1 LVFNGY
7 SERPTIHVG
16 LFFFAD
22 QNKNKEIMMTNI
34 IAQALGIFGMLAA
47 VISYQCKKNRN
58 YFIWQGL
65 SGAFF
70 SAQFILIGAWAGLI
84 FNAYNI
90 VRAVA
95 YQSKKAKSVSC
106 VAFLEC
112 LVLAAALL
120 SIFVFKEAWWLVL
133 FTLIAQATGT
143 FAMWT
148 RDGKKIRISQMAV
161 VSPFWLLYD
170 LLIPVP
176 SIGGILCE
184 VFNMTSVIISFIRF
198 KKTGFDKT

>member
-1 LVFNGY
+1 
-7 SERPTIHVG
+7 
-16 LFFFAD
+16 
-22 QNKNKEIMMTNI
+22 MTNI
-34 IAQALGIFGMLAA
+34 VAQTLGIFGMLAA
-47 VISYQCKKNRN
+47 MISYQCKKNKN
-58 YFIWQGL
+58 YFIFQGL

-90 VRAVA
+90 IRALA
-95 YQSKKAKSVSC
+95 YQSKKARSVAC
-106 VAFLEC
+106 VISLEC
-112 LVLAAALL
+112 LVLTAALI
-120 SIFVFKEAWWLVL
+120 SIFVFKEAWWLVS
-133 FTLIAQATGT
+133 FTLIAQITGT

-148 RDGKKIRISQMAV
+148 RDGKKIRVSQMAV

-184 VFNMTSVIISFIRF
+184 VFNMTSVVISFIRF

>member
-1 LVFNGY
+1 
-7 SERPTIHVG
+7 
-16 LFFFAD
+16 
-22 QNKNKEIMMTNI
+22 MTDI

-47 VISYQCKKNRN
+47 MISYQCKKNKN
-58 YFIWQGL
+58 YFIFQGL

-90 VRAVA
+90 VRALA
-95 YQSKKAKSVSC
+95 YQSKKARSVVC
-106 VAFLEC
+106 VISLEI
-112 LVLAAALL
+112 LVVIAAAM
-120 SIFVFKEAWWLVL
+120 SVFVFKEAWWLVS
-133 FTLIAQATGT
+133 FTLIAQITGT

-184 VFNMTSVIISFIRF
+184 VFNMASVIISFIRF

>member
-1 LVFNGY
+1 
-7 SERPTIHVG
+7 
-16 LFFFAD
+16 
-22 QNKNKEIMMTNI
+22 MTNI
-34 IAQALGIFGMLAA
+34 IAQILGILGMLAA
-47 VISYQCKKNRN
+47 MISYQCKKNKN
-58 YFIWQGL
+58 YFIFQGL

-90 VRAVA
+90 VRALA
-95 YQSKKAKSVSC
+95 YQSKKAKSVVC
-106 VAFLEC
+106 VMSLEI
-112 LVLAAALL
+112 LVVIAAAMSVL
-120 SIFVFKEAWWLVL
+120 VFKEAWWLVS
-133 FTLIAQATGT
+133 FTLIAQVTGT

-184 VFNMTSVIISFIRF
+184 VFNMASVIISFIRF

>member
-1 LVFNGY
+1 
-7 SERPTIHVG
+7 
-16 LFFFAD
+16 
-22 QNKNKEIMMTNI
+22 MTNV

-47 VISYQCKKNRN
+47 MISYQCKTNKN
-58 YFIWQGL
+58 YFIFQGL

-90 VRAVA
+90 IRALA
-95 YQSKKAKSVSC
+95 YQSKKARSVAC
-106 VAFLEC
+106 VISLEC
-112 LVLAAALL
+112 LVLTAALI
-120 SIFVFKEAWWLVL
+120 SIFVFKEAWWLVS
-133 FTLIAQATGT
+133 FTLIAQITGT

-148 RDGKKIRISQMAV
+148 RDGKKIRVSQMAV

-184 VFNMTSVIISFIRF
+184 VFNMTSVVISFIRF

>member
-1 LVFNGY
+1 
-7 SERPTIHVG
+7 
-16 LFFFAD
+16 
-22 QNKNKEIMMTNI
+22 MTNI
-34 IAQALGIFGMLAA
+34 IAQTLGILGMLAA
-47 VISYQCKKNRN
+47 MISYQCKKNKN
-58 YFIWQGL
+58 YFIFQGL

-90 VRAVA
+90 VRALA
-95 YQSKKAKSVSC
+95 YQSKKAKSVVC
-106 VAFLEC
+106 VISLEI
-112 LVLAAALL
+112 LVVIAAAMSVL
-120 SIFVFKEAWWLVL
+120 VFKEAWWLVS
-133 FTLIAQATGT
+133 FTLIAQVTGT

-184 VFNMTSVIISFIRF
+184 VFNMASVVISFIRF

>member
-1 LVFNGY
+1 
-7 SERPTIHVG
+7 
-16 LFFFAD
+16 
-22 QNKNKEIMMTNI
+22 MTNI
-34 IAQALGIFGMLAA
+34 IAQTLGIFGMLAA
-47 VISYQCKKNRN
+47 MISYQCKKNKN
-58 YFIWQGL
+58 YFIFQGL

-90 VRAVA
+90 VRALA
-95 YQSKKAKSVSC
+95 YQSKKARSIVC
-106 VAFLEC
+106 VISLEI
-112 LVLAAALL
+112 LVVIAAAM
-120 SIFVFKEAWWLVL
+120 SILVFKEAWWLVS
-133 FTLIAQATGT
+133 FTLIAQVTGT

-184 VFNMTSVIISFIRF
+184 VFNMASVIVSFIRF

>member
-1 LVFNGY
+1 
-7 SERPTIHVG
+7 
-16 LFFFAD
+16 
-22 QNKNKEIMMTNI
+22 MTNV

-47 VISYQCKKNRN
+47 MISYQCKTNKN
-58 YFIWQGL
+58 YFIFQGL

-90 VRAVA
+90 IRALA
-95 YQSKKAKSVSC
+95 YQSKKARSVAC
-106 VAFLEC
+106 VISLEC
-112 LVLAAALL
+112 LVLTAALI
-120 SIFVFKEAWWLVL
+120 SIFVFKEAWWLVS
-133 FTLIAQATGT
+133 FTLIAQITGT

-161 VSPFWLLYD
+161 VSPLWLLYD

-184 VFNMTSVIISFIRF
+184 VFNMASVIISFIRF

>member
-1 LVFNGY
+1 
-7 SERPTIHVG
+7 
-16 LFFFAD
+16 
-22 QNKNKEIMMTNI
+22 MTNI
-34 IAQALGIFGMLAA
+34 IAQTLGILGMLAA
-47 VISYQCKKNRN
+47 MISYQCKKNKN
-58 YFIWQGL
+58 YFIFQGL

-90 VRAVA
+90 VRALA
-95 YQSKKAKSVSC
+95 YQSKKAKSVAC
-106 VAFLEC
+106 VIGLEC
-112 LVLAAALL
+112 LVLGAALL
-120 SIFVFKEAWWLVL
+120 SVFVFKEAWWLVL
-133 FTLIAQATGT
+133 FTLIAQVTGT

-184 VFNMTSVIISFIRF
+184 VFNMASVIISFIRF

>member
-1 LVFNGY
+1 
-7 SERPTIHVG
+7 
-16 LFFFAD
+16 
-22 QNKNKEIMMTNI
+22 MTNI
-34 IAQALGIFGMLAA
+34 IAQTLGILGMLAA
-47 VISYQCKKNRN
+47 MISYQCKKNKN
-58 YFIWQGL
+58 YFIFQGL

-90 VRAVA
+90 VRALA
-95 YQSKKAKSVSC
+95 YQSKKAKSVVC
-106 VAFLEC
+106 VISLEI
-112 LVLAAALL
+112 LVVIAAAMSVL
-120 SIFVFKEAWWLVL
+120 VFKEAWWLVS
-133 FTLIAQATGT
+133 FTLIAQVTGT

-184 VFNMTSVIISFIRF
+184 VFNMTSVVISFIRF

>member
-1 LVFNGY
+1 
-7 SERPTIHVG
+7 
-16 LFFFAD
+16 
-22 QNKNKEIMMTNI
+22 MTNI
-34 IAQALGIFGMLAA
+34 IAQILGIFGMLGAI
-47 VISYQCKKNRN
+47 ISYQCKKNKN

-84 FNAYNI
+84 FNAFNI
-90 VRAVA
+90 VRAIA
-95 YQSKKAKSVSC
+95 YQSKKAKSVFC
-106 VAFLEC
+106 VISLEL
-112 LVLAAALL
+112 LVLMAALL
-120 SIFVFKEAWWLVL
+120 SIFVFKEAWWLVS

-148 RDGKKIRISQMAV
+148 RDGKKIRVSQMAV
-161 VSPFWLLYD
+161 VSPSWLLYD

-184 VFNMTSVIISFIRF
+184 VFNMTSVVISFIRF

>member
-1 LVFNGY
+1 
-7 SERPTIHVG
+7 
-16 LFFFAD
+16 
-22 QNKNKEIMMTNI
+22 MTNI
-34 IAQALGIFGMLAA
+34 IAQTLGIFGMLAA
-47 VISYQCKKNRN
+47 MISYQCKKNKN
-58 YFIWQGL
+58 YFIFQGL

-90 VRAVA
+90 VRALA
-95 YQSKKAKSVSC
+95 YQSKKARSVVC
-106 VAFLEC
+106 VISLEL
-112 LVLAAALL
+112 LVVIAAAM
-120 SIFVFKEAWWLVL
+120 SVFVFKEAWWLVS
-133 FTLIAQATGT
+133 FTLIAQITGT

-184 VFNMTSVIISFIRF
+184 VFNMASVMISFIRF

>member
-1 LVFNGY
+1 
-7 SERPTIHVG
+7 
-16 LFFFAD
+16 
-22 QNKNKEIMMTNI
+22 MTTI
-34 IAQALGIFGMLAA
+34 IAQILGILGMLAA

-90 VRAVA
+90 VRAIA
-95 YQSKKAKSVSC
+95 YQSKKAKSVIC
-106 VAFLEC
+106 VTGLEC
-112 LVLAAALL
+112 LVLMAALL
-120 SIFVFKEAWWLVL
+120 SIFVFEETWWLVL

-148 RDGKKIRISQMAV
+148 RDGKKIRLSQMAV

-184 VFNMTSVIISFIRF
+184 IFNMTSVIISFVRF

>member
-1 LVFNGY
+1 
-7 SERPTIHVG
+7 
-16 LFFFAD
+16 
-22 QNKNKEIMMTNI
+22 MTNI
-34 IAQALGIFGMLAA
+34 IAQTLGIFGMLAA
-47 VISYQCKKNRN
+47 MISYQCKKNKH

-65 SGAFF
+65 SGVFF

-90 VRAVA
+90 VRAIA
-95 YQSKKAKSVSC
+95 YQSKKARSLICVVS
-106 VAFLEC
+106 LEI
-112 LVLAAALL
+112 LVVMAGSI
-120 SIFVFKEAWWLVL
+120 SIFVFEEAWWLVS
-133 FTLIAQATGT
+133 FTLIAQITGT

-184 VFNMTSVIISFIRF
+184 VFNMASVVISFIRF

>member
-1 LVFNGY
+1 
-7 SERPTIHVG
+7 
-16 LFFFAD
+16 
-22 QNKNKEIMMTNI
+22 MTNI
-34 IAQALGIFGMLAA
+34 VAQALGIFGMLAA
-47 VISYQCKKNRN
+47 MISYQCKKNKN
-58 YFIWQGL
+58 YFIFQGL

-90 VRAVA
+90 IRALA
-95 YQSKKAKSVSC
+95 YQSKKARSVAC
-106 VAFLEC
+106 VISLEC
-112 LVLAAALL
+112 LVLTAAMI
-120 SIFVFKEAWWLVL
+120 SIFVFKEAWWLVS
-133 FTLIAQATGT
+133 FTLIAQVTGT

-148 RDGKKIRISQMAV
+148 IDGKKIRFSQMAI

-184 VFNMTSVIISFIRF
+184 VFNMASVIISFIRF

>member
-1 LVFNGY
+1 
-7 SERPTIHVG
+7 
-16 LFFFAD
+16 
-22 QNKNKEIMMTNI
+22 MTNI
-34 IAQALGIFGMLAA
+34 IAQILGIFGMLGAI
-47 VISYQCKKNRN
+47 ISYQCKKNKN

-84 FNAYNI
+84 FNAFNI
-90 VRAVA
+90 VRAIA
-95 YQSKKAKSVSC
+95 YQSKKAKSVFYVIS
-106 VAFLEC
+106 LEL
-112 LVLAAALL
+112 LVLMAALL

-143 FAMWT
+143 FAMRT

-184 VFNMTSVIISFIRF
+184 IFNMTSVIISFIRF

>member
-1 LVFNGY
+1 
-7 SERPTIHVG
+7 
-16 LFFFAD
+16 
-22 QNKNKEIMMTNI
+22 MTTI
-34 IAQALGIFGMLAA
+34 IAQMLGILGMLAA
-47 VISYQCKKNRN
+47 MISYQCKKNKQ
-58 YFIWQGL
+58 YFIFQGL

-90 VRAVA
+90 VRAIA
-95 YQSKKAKSVSC
+95 YQSKKAKSIYC
-106 VAFLEC
+106 VVGLEI
-112 LVLAAALL
+112 LVVIAAAV
-120 SIFVFKEAWWLVL
+120 SVFAFKEAWWLVS
-133 FTLIAQATGT
+133 FTLIAQVTGT

-184 VFNMTSVIISFIRF
+184 VFNMASVMISFIRF

>member
-1 LVFNGY
+1 
-7 SERPTIHVG
+7 
-16 LFFFAD
+16 
-22 QNKNKEIMMTNI
+22 MTNI
-34 IAQALGIFGMLAA
+34 IAQILGILGMLAA
-47 VISYQCKKNRN
+47 MISYQCKKNKN
-58 YFIWQGL
+58 YFIFQGL

-90 VRAVA
+90 VRALA
-95 YQSKKAKSVSC
+95 YQSKKAKSVVC
-106 VAFLEC
+106 VISLEI
-112 LVLAAALL
+112 LVVIAAAMSVL
-120 SIFVFKEAWWLVL
+120 VFKEAWWLVS
-133 FTLIAQATGT
+133 FTLIAQVTGT

-184 VFNMTSVIISFIRF
+184 VFNMASVIISFIRF

>member
-1 LVFNGY
+1 
-7 SERPTIHVG
+7 
-16 LFFFAD
+16 
-22 QNKNKEIMMTNI
+22 MTNI
-34 IAQALGIFGMLAA
+34 IAQTLGIFGMLAA
-47 VISYQCKKNRN
+47 MISYQCKKNKN
-58 YFIWQGL
+58 YFIFQGL

-90 VRAVA
+90 VRALA
-95 YQSKKAKSVSC
+95 YQSKKARSVVC
-106 VAFLEC
+106 VISLEI
-112 LVLAAALL
+112 LVVIAAAM
-120 SIFVFKEAWWLVL
+120 SVFVFKEAWWLVS
-133 FTLIAQATGT
+133 FTLIAQITGT

-184 VFNMTSVIISFIRF
+184 VFNMASVMISFIRF

>member
-1 LVFNGY
+1 M
-7 SERPTIHVG
+7 I
-16 LFFFAD
+16 D
-22 QNKNKEIMMTNI
+22 I

-47 VISYQCKKNRN
+47 MISYQCKKNKN
-58 YFIWQGL
+58 YFIFQGL

-90 VRAVA
+90 VRALA
-95 YQSKKAKSVSC
+95 YQSKKARSVVC
-106 VAFLEC
+106 VISLEI
-112 LVLAAALL
+112 LVVIAAAM
-120 SIFVFKEAWWLVL
+120 SVFVFKEAWWLVS
-133 FTLIAQATGT
+133 FTLIAQITGT

-184 VFNMTSVIISFIRF
+184 VFNMASVIISFIRF

>member
-1 LVFNGY
+1 
-7 SERPTIHVG
+7 
-16 LFFFAD
+16 
-22 QNKNKEIMMTNI
+22 MTNI
-34 IAQALGIFGMLAA
+34 IAQILGIFGMLGAI
-47 VISYQCKKNRN
+47 ISYQCKKNKN

-84 FNAYNI
+84 FNAFNI
-90 VRAVA
+90 VRAIA
-95 YQSKKAKSVSC
+95 YQSKKAKSVFC
-106 VAFLEC
+106 VISLEL
-112 LVLAAALL
+112 LVLMAALL
-120 SIFVFKEAWWLVL
+120 SIFVFKEAWWLVS

-148 RDGKKIRISQMAV
+148 RDGKKIRVSQMAV

-184 VFNMTSVIISFIRF
+184 VFNMTSVVISFIRF

>member
-1 LVFNGY
+1 MKIDFKGVFM
-7 SERPTIHVG
+7 ET
-16 LFFFAD
+16 L
-22 QNKNKEIMMTNI
+22 
-34 IAQALGIFGMLAA
+34 IAQILGIFGMLAA
-47 VISYQCKKNRN
+47 VISYQCKKNRT

-90 VRAVA
+90 VRAIA
-95 YQSKKAKSVSC
+95 YQSKKAKTLGC
-106 VAFLEC
+106 VVCLEI
-112 LVLAAALL
+112 LVATAAVL
-120 SIFVFKEAWWLVL
+120 SIFVFEEAWWLVS

-161 VSPFWLLYD
+161 VSPLWLLYD

-184 VFNMTSVIISFIRF
+184 VFNMTSVVISFIRF

>member
-1 LVFNGY
+1 M
-7 SERPTIHVG
+7 I
-16 LFFFAD
+16 D
-22 QNKNKEIMMTNI
+22 I

-47 VISYQCKKNRN
+47 MISYQCKKNKN
-58 YFIWQGL
+58 YFIFQGL

-90 VRAVA
+90 VRALA
-95 YQSKKAKSVSC
+95 YQSKKARSVVC
-106 VAFLEC
+106 VISLEI
-112 LVLAAALL
+112 LVVIAAAM
-120 SIFVFKEAWWLVL
+120 SVFVFKEAWWLVS
-133 FTLIAQATGT
+133 FTLIAQITGT

-148 RDGKKIRISQMAV
+148 RDGKKIRISQLAV
-161 VSPFWLLYD
+161 VSPLWLLYD
-170 LLIPVP
+170 LLIPTP

-184 VFNMTSVIISFIRF
+184 VFNMASVIISFIRF

>member
-1 LVFNGY
+1 
-7 SERPTIHVG
+7 
-16 LFFFAD
+16 
-22 QNKNKEIMMTNI
+22 MTNI
-34 IAQALGIFGMLAA
+34 IAQTLGIFGMLAA
-47 VISYQCKKNRN
+47 MISYQCKKNKN
-58 YFIWQGL
+58 YFIFQGL

-90 VRAVA
+90 VRALA
-95 YQSKKAKSVSC
+95 YQSKKAKSVVC
-106 VAFLEC
+106 VISLEI
-112 LVLAAALL
+112 LVVVAAAM
-120 SIFVFKEAWWLVL
+120 SVFVFKEAWWLVS
-133 FTLIAQATGT
+133 FTLIAQVTGT

-176 SIGGILCE
+176 SIGGVLCE
-184 VFNMTSVIISFIRF
+184 VFNMASVVVSFIRF

>member
-1 LVFNGY
+1 
-7 SERPTIHVG
+7 
-16 LFFFAD
+16 
-22 QNKNKEIMMTNI
+22 MTNI
-34 IAQALGIFGMLAA
+34 IAQTLGILGMLAA
-47 VISYQCKKNRN
+47 MISYQCKKNKN
-58 YFIWQGL
+58 YFIFQGL

-90 VRAVA
+90 VRALA
-95 YQSKKAKSVSC
+95 YQSKKAKSVVC
-106 VAFLEC
+106 VMSLEI
-112 LVLAAALL
+112 LVVIAAAMSVL
-120 SIFVFKEAWWLVL
+120 VFKEAWWLVS
-133 FTLIAQATGT
+133 FTLIAQVTGT

-184 VFNMTSVIISFIRF
+184 VFNMASVIISFIRF

>member
-1 LVFNGY
+1 
-7 SERPTIHVG
+7 
-16 LFFFAD
+16 
-22 QNKNKEIMMTNI
+22 MTNI
-34 IAQALGIFGMLAA
+34 IAQVLGIFGMLAA
-47 VISYQCKKNRN
+47 MISYQCKTNKN
-58 YFIWQGL
+58 YFIFQGL

-90 VRAVA
+90 VRALA
-95 YQSKKAKSVSC
+95 YQSKKAKSVAC
-106 VAFLEC
+106 VVGLEC
-112 LVLAAALL
+112 LVLTAAMI
-120 SIFVFKEAWWLVL
+120 SIFVFKEAWWLVS
-133 FTLIAQATGT
+133 FTLIAQITGT

-184 VFNMTSVIISFIRF
+184 VFNMASVMISFIRF

>member
-1 LVFNGY
+1 
-7 SERPTIHVG
+7 
-16 LFFFAD
+16 
-22 QNKNKEIMMTNI
+22 MTNI
-34 IAQALGIFGMLAA
+34 VAQALGIFGMLAA
-47 VISYQCKKNRN
+47 MISYQCKTNKN
-58 YFIWQGL
+58 YFIFQGL

-90 VRAVA
+90 IRALA
-95 YQSKKAKSVSC
+95 YQSKKAKSVIC
-106 VAFLEC
+106 VMSLEC
-112 LVLAAALL
+112 LVLTAALI
-120 SIFVFKEAWWLVL
+120 SIFVFQEAWWLVS
-133 FTLIAQATGT
+133 FTLIAQITGT

-148 RDGKKIRISQMAV
+148 RDGKKIRVSQMAV

-176 SIGGILCE
+176 SIGGVLCE
-184 VFNMTSVIISFIRF
+184 VFNMASVVVSFIRF

>member
-1 LVFNGY
+1 
-7 SERPTIHVG
+7 
-16 LFFFAD
+16 
-22 QNKNKEIMMTNI
+22 MTNM

-47 VISYQCKKNRN
+47 MISYQCKTNKN
-58 YFIWQGL
+58 YFIFQGL

-90 VRAVA
+90 IRALA
-95 YQSKKAKSVSC
+95 YQSKKARSVAC
-106 VAFLEC
+106 VISLEC
-112 LVLAAALL
+112 LVLTAALI
-120 SIFVFKEAWWLVL
+120 SIFVFKEAWWLVS
-133 FTLIAQATGT
+133 FTLIAQITGT

-148 RDGKKIRISQMAV
+148 RDGKKIRVSQMAV

-184 VFNMTSVIISFIRF
+184 VFNMTSVVISFIRF